1 MILRRLWSFLRT
13 WCFLTLIL
21 LLFVSIPSLTLA
33 DDTGPLSEQ
42 YQQARQLRAEN
53 QHQQSYDTLRS
64 VLEREPDTSLRRRV
78 HYLMGVNLR
87 ELDKHPVKALKHF
100 HHVYGNPPHDNLTDD
115 ALYFTAEILREPLD
129 QPEKATSYLNTL
141 REHFA
146 EGDYAPDARSLLEEI
161 DVDTDPEPKLH
172 DPEDIPP
179 PTIQLN
185 FRETDLRDFINTYS
199 RLTGKNF
206 LLSGDIRGTVT
217 LIGRNGIP
225 LNDLFRVFNEVLESR
240 GYTAIRSGRVYEI
253 QQIQQALQSG
263 IGTDTRK
270 SGLRSEFF
278 NLRNLPWN
286 DVISAL
292 NTLLPQEKNLVRLRE
307 FDRVLVTARPEK
319 LDQVREAIGTFR
331 VMQSL
336 EQKTVTLHY
345 TPDYTSPG
353 ELSSQLNSLLS
364 NYVREENFSIL
375 TDETSGKITVVLPSS
390 RREKARQL
398 IDQID
403 RDIDQKLV
411 KNLKIK
417 VFRLEHA
424 EVDTIKQKVTDL
436 LEVTPGNF
444 ASENV
449 KIVADN
455 RQKAL
460 IVSSTSPN
468 TLELIGNTIE
478 ELDRPRESVP
488 ENIRVYRLEHADENE
503 ISETLREIKNLLPGE
518 YPGGEVKFIPHER
531 RRAIIVA
538 AESAKV
544 FSIVE
549 DVINQIDKEDVQQP
563 MTHHVYQVQNSDAGP
578 LAEKLSSLFE
588 SRQGESDGRQLRV
601 SADEQSNS
609 LVVSAS
615 PQQWDTV
622 KRMLKDLD
630 RKKAQIL
637 VDVYIAE
644 ASKDLTDEL
653 GVEWTAD
660 GSISIDNTS
669 RNIEVGP
676 DFGLRDQ
683 RSSSGQNLF
692 GFNASLFQPG
702 GGSLQAIVHALDED
716 DDFNLLSSS
725 HLVASDNEEANLS
738 VGEIVPLKTQES
750 TSSEGT
756 LTQESFEFE
765 DVGIE
770 LAITPTLGS
779 DSTVSLD
786 VEQQIEEVIGSE
798 GQGLPTRRTRDVN
811 TKVAVPNQETLVLGG
826 VIQSQQ
832 NDVRS
837 TVPYLG
843 QVPGL
848 RWLFTNETDET
859 QQRNLLL
866 FLKPRIMDTTEK
878 MRDATESLNEQRKQ
892 ETSLEER
899 IDQLEEM
906 ISNTSNNAGL
916 PND

>member
-1 MILRRLWSFLRT
+1 MV
-13 WCFLTLIL
+13 L
-21 LLFVSIPSLTLA
+21 LPLFTPSLTLA
-33 DDTGPLSEQ
+33 ADTGSLSEQ
-42 YQQARQLRAEN
+42 YQQARQLRADN

-100 HHVYGNPPHDNLTDD
+100 HHVYRNPPHDNLTDD
-115 ALYFTAEILREPLD
+115 ALYFTAEILREPLE
-129 QPEKATSYLNTL
+129 QPEKAVSYLNTL
-141 REHFA
+141 REHFG

-161 DVDTDPEPKLH
+161 DVDTDPEPELY
-172 DPEDIPP
+172 DPKEIPP

-206 LLSGDIRGTVT
+206 LLSGDVRGTVT

-253 QQIQQALQSG
+253 KQIQEALQSG
-263 IGTDTRK
+263 IGTDTQK
-270 SGLRSEFF
+270 SGLQSEFF
-278 NLRNLPWN
+278 NLRNLPWD

-307 FDRVLVTARPEK
+307 FDRVLVTARPGK

-336 EQKTVTLHY
+336 EQRTVTVRY

-353 ELSSQLNSLLS
+353 ELSDELDSLLS
-364 NYVREENFSIL
+364 NYVREDNFSIL

-411 KNLKIK
+411 ENLKIK

-436 LEVTPGNF
+436 LEVTPGNS

-468 TLELIGNTIE
+468 TLELIGNTID

-488 ENIRVYRLEHADENE
+488 ENIRVYRLEHANENE
-503 ISETLREIKNLLPGE
+503 ISETLQEIKNLLPGE

-615 PQQWDTV
+615 PQQWNTV
-622 KRMLKDLD
+622 KRMIRDLD
-630 RKKAQIL
+630 QKKAQIL

-653 GVEWTAD
+653 GVEWNAEGSLSISGTSRELRGGPNFTD
-660 GSISIDNTS
+660 GSLEIRTDEDN
-669 RNIEVGP
+669 NP
-676 DFGLRDQ
+676 LNPA
-683 RSSSGQNLF
+683 RSGGTLF
-692 GFNASLFQPG
+692 GVFEPG
-702 GGSLQAIVHALDED
+702 GAALQAVVRALDED

-738 VGEIVPLKTQES
+738 VGEIVPLKTQEQ
-750 TSSEGT
+750 TSSQSIDVSSSEY
-756 LTQESFEFE
+756 EFE

-786 VEQQIEEVIGSE
+786 VEQQIEEVTGSE
-798 GQGLPTRRTRDVN
+798 GTGLPTRRTRDVN
-811 TKVAVPNQETLVLGG
+811 TKVAVPNKETLVLGG

-843 QVPGL
+843 QIPGL
-848 RWLFTNETDET
+848 RWLFTSQTDET
-859 QQRNLLL
+859 ERRNLLL
-866 FLKPRIMDTTEK
+866 FLQPRIMDTTEK
-878 MRDATESLNEQRKQ
+878 IREATESLNEQRNE

-906 ISNTSNNAGL
+906 IPNTSNNAGQ